1 MTHVPGYRRRLQ
13 QGIAV
18 LPRQVARLE
27 TGGVLSR
34 SNLWSQR
41 RICFK
46 TNVQETLDTRPQG
59 KTGLSEAWFR
69 PAIATPEA
77 LDPPREGDRERS
89 NGPLHRRC
97 FASPAGWEKELYRE
111 LGHWRDRDEDKP
123 CPLTCAVLSWFIG
136 QLPILATFNNEP
148 GKNYEEPMWLNY
160 YASFRSSKLR
170 DDPYPPAKR
179 ARRSSS
185 ASKSVDCPE
194 LVVNGMSYWREG
206 AIHLRSCCVPPLLS
220 LHFPLFKQ
228 GCRRR
233 QRHFPSMVI
242 SVVQ

>member
-1 MTHVPGYRRRLQ
+1 MSKRHSTPDLKGRQDSVKPGFGPPLQ
-13 QGIAV
+13 
-18 LPRQVARLE
+18 RQ
-27 TGGVLSR
+27 
-34 SNLWSQR
+34 
-41 RICFK
+41 
-46 TNVQETLDTRPQG
+46 RPL
-59 KTGLSEAWFR
+59 T
-69 PAIATPEA
+69 
-77 LDPPREGDRERS
+77 PPREGDRERS
-89 NGPLHRRC
+89 NGPLHRRR

-123 CPLTCAVLSWFIG
+123 CPLNLLSYRGSLGSYLFLRHLIVSTYT
-136 QLPILATFNNEP
+136 LSLTACEHEP
-148 GKNYEEPMWLNY
+148 GKNYEERMWLNY

-242 SVVQ
+242 SVGQ